1 LHLQVKAPLKITIDP
16 KFIRS
21 IQRTYDRERIRQAS
35 GKSSTSFVRNSFDWS
50 EDSILEKEEE
60 FFKVIRSKKTT
71 PVTKVSSHTKCPYKV
86 HFDYPEVFLLSQDYK
101 LGLDPKE
108 LLMQSIEPP

>member
-1 LHLQVKAPLKITIDP
+1 M
-16 KFIRS
+16 
-21 IQRTYDRERIRQAS
+21 RQAS

-50 EDSILEKEEE
+50 EDSILEKEED
-60 FFKVIRSKKTT
+60 FFKVIRSPPRSKKTT
-71 PVTKVSSHTKCPYKV
+71 PVTKVESHAKCPYKV
-86 HFDYPEVFLLSQDYK
+86 HFDYPEVFMLSEDYK